1 MDNRNSYNSG
11 YNNTDQNPGH
21 ADPYNNNGYEAYPPD
36 HERQPMAP
44 LKHSGPGIA
53 SFVIGLVAIL
63 GYILIFFIA
72 TMAVNESIGVLTPLQ
87 TEEIA
92 LHPAVALASLAILV
106 CLILNLAGG
115 IVGIIGLVL
124 KNRKKVF
131 AIIGTLLNGIM
142 ILLFV
147 GLILV
152 GMTLM

>member
-1 MDNRNSYNSG
+1 MDNHNSYNSG
-11 YNNTDQNPGH
+11 YNNADQ
-21 ADPYNNNGYEAYPPD
+21 YNNNMVEPYPPD
-36 HERQPMAP
+36 HERQPIAP

-53 SFVIGLVAIL
+53 SFVIGLLAIL

-87 TEEIA
+87 AEELA
-92 LHPAVALASLAILV
+92 LHPAVILASLAILV
-106 CLILNLAGG
+106 CLILNLVGS
-115 IVGIIGLVL
+115 ILGIIGLVL

-131 AIIGTLLNGIM
+131 AIIGTILNGIM

-152 GMTLM
+152 GMNMM

>member
-1 MDNRNSYNSG
+1 MDNRDSYNSG

-21 ADPYNNNGYEAYPPD
+21 ADQYNNNRYEEFPAD
-36 HERQPMAP
+36 QERQPLAP

-72 TMAVNESIGVLTPLQ
+72 TMAINESIGVLTPLQ
-87 TEEIA
+87 AEEIA
-92 LHPAVALASLAILV
+92 LHPAVVLASLAIMV
-106 CLILNLAGG
+106 GLILNLAGG
-115 IVGIIGLVL
+115 ILGIIGLVL

-131 AIIGTLLNGIM
+131 AMIGTILNGMM

-147 GLILV
+147 ALIV
-152 GMTLM
+152 IGMNMM

>member
-1 MDNRNSYNSG
+1 MENYNSNNSG
-11 YNNTDQNPGH
+11 YNNSDQNSNH
-21 ADPYNNNGYEAYPPD
+21 ADQYNNNMYEPYPAD
-36 HERQPMAP
+36 SERPPMGP

-53 SFVIGLVAIL
+53 SFVIGLVAIV

-72 TMAVNESIGVLTPLQ
+72 SMTLNNSIGVLSPLQ
-87 TEEIA
+87 AEELA
-92 LHPAVALASLAILV
+92 LHPAVVLASLSILV
-106 CLILNLAGG
+106 CLIINLAGG
-115 IVGIIGLVL
+115 ILGIIGLVL

-131 AIIGTLLNGIM
+131 AIIGTILNGIM

>member
-1 MDNRNSYNSG
+1 MDNRDSYNSG

-21 ADPYNNNGYEAYPPD
+21 ADQYNNNSYDAYPSD
-36 HERQPMAP
+36 HERQPMVP

-87 TEEIA
+87 AEQIA
-92 LHPAVALASLAILV
+92 LHPAVVLASLAILV
-106 CLILNLAGG
+106 GLILNLAGS
-115 IVGIIGLVL
+115 ILGIIGLVL

-147 GLILV
+147 ALILV
-152 GMTLM
+152 GINMM

>member
-1 MDNRNSYNSG
+1 MV
-11 YNNTDQNPGH
+11 
-21 ADPYNNNGYEAYPPD
+21 
-36 HERQPMAP
+36 P

-92 LHPAVALASLAILV
+92 LHPAVVLASLAILV

>member
-1 MDNRNSYNSG
+1 MDNHDSYNSG
-11 YNNTDQNPGH
+11 YNNTDQPPGH
-21 ADPYNNNGYEAYPPD
+21 ADQYNNNSYYASPPD
-36 HERQPMAP
+36 HERQPTVP

-87 TEEIA
+87 AEQIA
-92 LHPAVALASLAILV
+92 LHPAVVLASLAILV
-106 CLILNLAGG
+106 GLILNLAGS
-115 IVGIIGLVL
+115 ILGIIGLVL

-131 AIIGTLLNGIM
+131 AMIGTLLNGIM

-147 GLILV
+147 ALILV
-152 GMTLM
+152 GINMM

>member
-1 MDNRNSYNSG
+1 MDNHNSYNSG
-11 YNNTDQNPGH
+11 SNNTDQNANH
-21 ADPYNNNGYEAYPPD
+21 ADQYNNNIYEPYPPD
-36 HERQPMAP
+36 YERQPLAP

-53 SFVIGLVAIL
+53 SFVIGLLAIL
-63 GYILIFFIA
+63 GYLLIFFIA

-87 TEEIA
+87 AEELA
-92 LHPAVALASLAILV
+92 LHPAVILASLAILV
-106 CLILNLAGG
+106 CLILNLVGS
-115 IVGIIGLVL
+115 ILGIIGLVL

-131 AIIGTLLNGIM
+131 AMIGTILNGIM